1 MVRGIAANNPFR
13 ESKLNAPRVVTEP
26 LSGNPLAVAA
36 MAGSAPASWYESL
49 PRDAKSWRERL
60 QSVRAEFAGDWL
72 AKLSPAFAATGKAKE
87 RLDAVAS
94 GRGVVVTTGQQ
105 PGLFGGPVYTLS
117 KALSA
122 LALADSLQELTGVP
136 VAPVFWAATD
146 DTDFREASS
155 TIVSVP
161 GGAQLLRFDH
171 PASLGLP
178 MAAMPLGDV
187 SAQLEALERSA
198 GSASDP
204 APIELLER
212 FYTSDSTV
220 GEAYV
225 SFLRELFAP
234 LGISV
239 IDASHPA
246 TRAAANPVITKALEL
261 ASEIANSVTGRN
273 REIESA
279 GFTPQVQDVPG
290 LSLVFS
296 SSSGSRKR
304 IPIKAAAKKT
314 TSDDLGPNVLLRPVV
329 ERAILPTATYIGG
342 PAEIAYFAQ
351 IGPIAEAVGVARPA
365 ILPRWSC
372 MIIEPH
378 IEKIL
383 EKLYLLPED
392 FRDPH
397 EVEARIARARLP
409 KAVIEELNAT
419 RAALNERLDALSE
432 AVVEEHAPLSGAVT
446 EGLRAN
452 LLRRLDRF
460 ERRLIAAAKREHADI
475 MHDIATARGSLYPF
489 GKPQERGLN
498 FVPLLAR
505 YGATLR
511 QEMLAEAREHAR
523 RLTAGRQETS
533 RSLEEP
539 VSARGRS

>member
-1 MVRGIAANNPFR
+1 
-13 ESKLNAPRVVTEP
+13 
-26 LSGNPLAVAA
+26 
-36 MAGSAPASWYESL
+36 MAGTVPTGWYEPL
-49 PRDAKSWRERL
+49 PRDANTWRERL

-72 AKLSPAFAATGKAKE
+72 TRLAPAFAAAGKAKE
-87 RLDAVAS
+87 RLEAAAS
-94 GRGVVVTTGQQ
+94 GQGVVVTTGQQ
-105 PGLFGGPVYTLS
+105 PGLFGGPIYTLS
-117 KALSA
+117 KAVSA
-122 LALADSLQELTGVP
+122 LAFADSLQELTGFP

-155 TIVSVP
+155 TIVSLP

-171 PASLGLP
+171 PAPLGLP

-187 SAQLEALERSA
+187 SAQLEALKRA
-198 GSASDP
+198 LGSAVDP
-204 APIELLER
+204 TPIELLER
-212 FYTSDSTV
+212 FYTAGATV

-225 SFLRELFAP
+225 SFLRGLFAP
-234 LGISV
+234 LGIAV

-246 TRAAANPVITKALEL
+246 TRAAANPVVTKALEH
-261 ASEIANSVTGRN
+261 AGEIAEAVTARN
-273 REIESA
+273 HEIEAA
-279 GFTPQVQDVPG
+279 GFTAQVQDVPG

-296 SSSGSRKR
+296 ASSGSRKR
-304 IPIKAAAKKT
+304 IPIKSAGKHVTA
-314 TSDDLGPNVLLRPVV
+314 DDLGPNVLLRPVI

-351 IGPIAEAVGVARPA
+351 IAPIAEVLGVSRPA

-378 IEKIL
+378 VEEIL

-397 EVEARIARARLP
+397 EVEARVARARLP
-409 KAVIEELNAT
+409 KPVIEELNAT
-419 RAALNERLDALSE
+419 RAAINEHLDALSE
-432 AVVEEHAPLSGAVT
+432 SVVEERAPVGAAVT

-475 MHDIATARGSLYPF
+475 MHEIATARGSLYPL
-489 GKPQERGLN
+489 GKQQERSLN
-498 FVPLLAR
+498 FVPFLAR
-505 YGATLR
+505 YGAPLR
-511 QEMLAEAREHAR
+511 QDMLAEAREHAR
-523 RLTAGRQETS
+523 RLTGGRHQTS
-533 RSLEEP
+533 RSLGER

>member
-1 MVRGIAANNPFR
+1 MAGT
-13 ESKLNAPRVVTEP
+13 APPGWYEP
-26 LSGNPLAVAA
+26 LPHD
-36 MAGSAPASWYESL
+36 P
-49 PRDAKSWRERL
+49 KSWRERV
-60 QSVRAEFAGDWL
+60 QSIRSEFSGDWRT
-72 AKLSPAFAATGKAKE
+72 KLSAAFAATGKAKE

-94 GRGVVVTTGQQ
+94 GQGVVVTTGQQ

-122 LALADSLQELTGVP
+122 LAFADSLQELTGVP

-155 TIVSVP
+155 TIVSVH

-171 PASLGLP
+171 PAPLGLP
-178 MAAMPLGDV
+178 MSAMPLGDV
-187 SAQLEALERSA
+187 SAQLEAVKRAA
-198 GSASDP
+198 GSAIDP
-204 APIELLER
+204 TPIELLER
-212 FYTSDSTV
+212 FYTPDATV

-234 LGISV
+234 LGIAV

-246 TRAAANPVITKALEL
+246 TRAALNPLVTKALEL
-261 ASEIANSVTGRN
+261 GSEVADAVTARN
-273 REIESA
+273 HEIESA

-304 IPIKAAAKKT
+304 IPIKAAGKHAS
-314 TSDDLGPNVLLRPVV
+314 SDDLGPNVLLRPVV

-351 IGPIAEAVGVARPA
+351 IGPIAHAIGVARPA

-372 MIIEPH
+372 TIIEPH
-378 IEKIL
+378 VERIL

-397 EVEARIARARLP
+397 EVEARIARAKLP

-432 AVVEEHAPLSGAVT
+432 AAVEERAPVSAAVT

-475 MHDIATARGSLYPF
+475 MHEIATARGSLYPL
-489 GKPQERGLN
+489 GKQQERGLN
-498 FVPLLAR
+498 FVPFLAR
-505 YGATLR
+505 YGAILR

-523 RLTAGRQETS
+523 RLTLGRAS
-533 RSLEEP
+533 PILEQP
-539 VSARGRS
+539 VSLQGRS